1 MTANYGAKIVHWFSL
16 KATMAKLIDSIIFCG
31 IHVDLNLVINA
42 VDHYYLKIVAVRQ
55 TIQIGLVVVLK
66 LD

>member
-1 MTANYGAKIVHWFSL
+1 
-16 KATMAKLIDSIIFCG
+16 MAKLIDSIIFCG